1 MIQER
6 NWQSLRGEGL
16 TKEYSKK
23 RVVQEVNIQ
32 VSRGEIV
39 GLLGPNG
46 AGKTTTF
53 YIIVGLIRPS
63 RGKVFLD
70 SQELNHLPM
79 YLRARLG
86 IGYLAQ
92 EPSVFRK
99 LKVWENID
107 LVLEMQGLSR
117 NEIVKRREGL
127 LEEFGISHLAKT
139 SANLLSGGERRRLEI
154 ARSLATAPSFVLLDE
169 PFTGID
175 PIAVEEIQ
183 GIIKYLAQKN
193 IGVLITD
200 HAVRETLA
208 ITDRAYIMFD
218 GKILISGTSEEI
230 ISSEVSR
237 KYYLGERFNM

>member
-1 MIQER
+1 LIQER
-6 NWQSLRGEGL
+6 SWQSLKGEGL
-16 TKEYSKK
+16 AKEYSKK
-23 RVVQEVNIQ
+23 RVVQEVSIQ

-63 RGKVFLD
+63 GGKVFLD

-99 LKVWENID
+99 LKVGENID
-107 LVLEMQGLSR
+107 LVLEMQGFKR
-117 NEIVKRREGL
+117 KDIVKRREEL

-154 ARSLATAPSFVLLDE
+154 ARSLATD
-169 PFTGID
+169 PFFC
-175 PIAVEEIQ
+175 
-183 GIIKYLAQKN
+183 L
-193 IGVLITD
+193 IG
-200 HAVRETLA
+200 
-208 ITDRAYIMFD
+208 
-218 GKILISGTSEEI
+218 
-230 ISSEVSR
+230 
-237 KYYLGERFNM
+237 